1 MENESYKGKARA
13 ELMTKREYMEMLINS
28 DGNSLDKF
36 VDIQEVFDFIDEI
49 IIDTLKNT
57 PKIMKDYSKDE
68 IVTRFLKMSLSSV
81 KEFANLV
88 KDNEYNLKEI
98 QIPTLI
104 IQGNNDALVPLE
116 TADFIYNTIPSE
128 DKNILICDGVTHD
141 VFRSEKKEEITNE
154 IIDFLE

>member
-1 MENESYKGKARA
+1 
-13 ELMTKREYMEMLINS
+13 
-28 DGNSLDKF
+28 
-36 VDIQEVFDFIDEI
+36 
-49 IIDTLKNT
+49 
-57 PKIMKDYSKDE
+57 MKDYSKDE

-88 KDNEYNLKEI
+88 KDNEHNLKEI

-154 IIDFLE
+154 IIEFLE